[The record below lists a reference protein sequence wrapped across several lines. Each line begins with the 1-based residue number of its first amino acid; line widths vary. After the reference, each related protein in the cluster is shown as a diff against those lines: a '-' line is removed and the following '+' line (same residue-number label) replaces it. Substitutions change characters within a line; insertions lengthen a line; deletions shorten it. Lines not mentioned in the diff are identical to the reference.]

1 MFYLLKIL
9 FSFYIFQK
17 GKTPATIMSGGHPN
31 PATPIGGGHS
41 NKFFLSKKKK
51 KKEKEKEKIVFF

>member
-17 GKTPATIMSGGHPN
+17 GKTPATIMSDGHPN

-51 KKEKEKEKIVFF
+51 KEKIVL